1 MGGEVASRAVHLR
14 PVCLGLAL
22 ALLAGCAGSRLQ
34 VATLQPG
41 EVLVQGLE
49 VAFFEPGSG
58 ELTLELVME
67 GVGEPVQA
75 QAVDWELWLDNRY
88 FAAGVE
94 QVMRELPVAGET
106 PLVLKFPLHFPKVPV
121 AGEPQ
126 RLKLSTRG
134 GVVLRGG
141 TREERHPFEVS
152 VFRRVERA
160 PVLEAPSA
168 LE

>member
-1 MGGEVASRAVHLR
+1 MSLR
-14 PVCLGLAL
+14 PFRIYAV
-22 ALLAGCAGSRLQ
+22 LLLLSGCAGSRLQ

-41 EVLVQGLE
+41 QVLVQGLD
-49 VAFFEPGSG
+49 VAFFDPGNG

-75 QAVDWELWLDNRY
+75 QTVDWELWLDNRY

-94 QVMRELPVAGET
+94 QVALALPAAGEM
-106 PLVLKFPLHFPKVPV
+106 PLRLKFPLHFPKVPV

-141 TREERHPFEVS
+141 AREERHPFEVS
-152 VFRRVERA
+152 VSRRVERA
-160 PVLEAPSA
+160 PVLQAPSA
-168 LE
+168 VE